1 MSLSISGKTAI
12 VTGAAHGIGL
22 AIARHFVDRG
32 ANVMFADIDE
42 SRLKDEFA
50 DTDTSE
56 GPVRIFA
63 GDLCQKLNVA
73 NLLSATIDAFDR
85 IDILVNTNRS
95 FTPCDPLD
103 PDQTVL
109 DDMLS
114 QNMKSSLRISQLT
127 AKRMIAQA
135 EKDGRTEGEIGSIVN
150 ISTLAS
156 TRSQP
161 ETLAYSIACAAQEQ
175 AVRGLAVALAPHR
188 IRVNGVSF
196 ASVMSRSLQDALKEN
211 SEWREE
217 IIGGTPLG
225 RIAAPSELAETV
237 QFLASSGASFTTGQI
252 IRIDGGRG
260 LLDAVQVPVF

>member
-22 AIARHFVDRG
+22 AVARHFVDRG

-42 SRLKDEFA
+42 NRLRDELSDVA
-50 DTDTSE
+50 DPE
-56 GPVRIFA
+56 GPARWFA

-85 IDILVNTNRS
+85 IDILVNTNRC
-95 FTPCDPLD
+95 FAPCDPLD

-109 DDMLS
+109 DDMLR
-114 QNMKSSLRISQLT
+114 QNMKSSLRVTQMT
-127 AKRMIAQA
+127 AKRMISQA
-135 EKDGRTEGEIGSIVN
+135 EKDGRDEGEIGSIIN

-156 TRSQP
+156 CRSQP
-161 ETLAYSIACAAQEQ
+161 ETLAYSIACAAQDQ

-196 ASVMSRSLQDALKEN
+196 ASVMSRSLQDTLKEN
-211 SEWREE
+211 EDWREA
-217 IIGGTPLG
+217 IIDGTPMG
-225 RIAAPSELAETV
+225 RIAAPGELAETV
-237 QFLASSGASFTTGQI
+237 QYLASSGASFTTGQI
-252 IRIDGGRG
+252 VTIDGGRG